1 MSALQTY
8 RVLMAA
14 GGTGGHVYPA
24 IAIAGAIRATRP
36 GAEITFAGTRSHME
50 WQAVPKAGYNILPI
64 WISGFHR
71 NLNIQNVLFPI
82 KLIVSLFQSL
92 AIIMRV
98 KPNVV
103 VCCGGYV
110 SGPVGRMAALMGI
123 PLMLQEQ
130 NSFPGVTN
138 RILAKKAKY
147 IFTAFPDAA
156 SYFPSGKVYLLGNPV
171 RADISN
177 GDRNVAAK
185 DFGLKPEAKTLL
197 IMGGSG
203 GAKAIND
210 AMLKNLGELHDG
222 QQLQIIWQCGKRYFE
237 DLQKRID
244 MSKFPNLRLVAFLE
258 NMPNAY
264 AMSDLVVCR
273 AGAGTMAELSVLGLP
288 AVLVPSPWVAGN
300 HQTKNARSFVQ
311 AGAATL
317 LKDDE
322 LSEKLS
328 QSVSDLIT
336 SPDKLSSMHNAS
348 LAMALPNAAQN
359 IAKAILESTQIQTEV
374 PVS

>member
-1 MSALQTY
+1 
-8 RVLMAA
+8 
-14 GGTGGHVYPA
+14 
-24 IAIAGAIRATRP
+24 
-36 GAEITFAGTRSHME
+36 
-50 WQAVPKAGYNILPI
+50 
-64 WISGFHR
+64 
-71 NLNIQNVLFPI
+71 
-82 KLIVSLFQSL
+82 
-92 AIIMRV
+92 
-98 KPNVV
+98 
-103 VCCGGYV
+103 
-110 SGPVGRMAALMGI
+110 MGI

-138 RILAKKAKY
+138 RILSKKAKH
-147 IFTAFPDAA
+147 IFTAFPDAT
-156 SYFPSGKVYLLGNPV
+156 SYFPSRKVQLLGNPV

-177 GDRNVAAK
+177 GDRKVAAK
-185 DFGLKPEAKTLL
+185 DFGLNPEAKTLL
-197 IMGGSG
+197 VMGGSG

-210 AMLKNLGELHDG
+210 AMVENLENLHDG
-222 QQLQIIWQCGKRYFE
+222 QQLQIIWQCGKRYFG

-244 MSKFPNLRLVAFLE
+244 VTKFPNLRLVAFLE

-273 AGAGTMAELSVLGLP
+273 AGAGTIAELSVLGLP
-288 AVLVPSPWVAGN
+288 TVLVPSPWVAGD
-300 HQTKNARSFVQ
+300 HQTKNAQSFVQ

-328 QSVSDLIT
+328 QTVSDLIT
-336 SPDKLSSMHNAS
+336 SPEKLSSMRKAG